1 MPRPTRGWT
10 MHWLFLL
17 MAVGA
22 LYVGF
27 SVTSTA
33 VMVVS
38 LLASLVLF
46 LLWIMGWYARR
57 IGESSRDPS
66 QMIDPTELRR
76 LREVAEARRNA
87 MPPAEPP
94 AS

>member
-1 MPRPTRGWT
+1 

-22 LYVGF
+22 LYLGF
-27 SVTSTA
+27 SVTSTP
-33 VMVVS
+33 VMVMS

-46 LLWIMGWYARR
+46 LLWIVSWYARR
-57 IGESSRDPS
+57 IGESSQDPS
-66 QMIDPTELRR
+66 QMIDPAELRR

-87 MPPAEPP
+87 APPTEPP